1 MQKKMSHT
9 PLKKNNG
16 PSLIILWFPTT
27 PFRHEQLRSAKGPF
41 EVRISV
47 STKGWVMIHPLWEI
61 RGILSCDN
69 EIQAITSLRF
79 CRILIIPLVGSTPIH
94 FTEPKATFV
103 FSYEAVTYIMPDEF
117 DFRSRASSTN
127 PYQETPGNFT
137 SWVLRG
143 WWPFWPMS

>member
-1 MQKKMSHT
+1 MSDT

-47 STKGWVMIHPLWEI
+47 STKGWLMIHPLWEI
-61 RGILSCDN
+61 RG
-69 EIQAITSLRF
+69 F
-79 CRILIIPLVGSTPIH
+79 CRRILIIPLVGSTPIY

-103 FSYEAVTYIMPDEF
+103 FSYEAVT
-117 DFRSRASSTN
+117 
-127 PYQETPGNFT
+127 
-137 SWVLRG
+137 
-143 WWPFWPMS
+143 